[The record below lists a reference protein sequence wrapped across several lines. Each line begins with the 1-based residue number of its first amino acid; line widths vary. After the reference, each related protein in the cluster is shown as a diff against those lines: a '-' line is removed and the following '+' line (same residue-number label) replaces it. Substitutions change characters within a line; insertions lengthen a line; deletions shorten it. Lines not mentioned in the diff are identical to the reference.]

1 MAKFPSLCPVSRR
14 YKAPNFANKRFT
26 SISGAGT
33 TRLYGSKA
41 FDAELNLQF
50 LVAED
55 VLIKIVNNWDQ
66 SYGEYLPVTLSPDTI
81 APSDELVDALV
92 PEYLEW
98 HWAESPTVESINPDL
113 YRVSTRFIAQLEIN
127 S

>member
-1 MAKFPSLCPVSRR
+1 MADFPEICPVSRQ
-14 YKAPNFANKRFT
+14 YKAPNFATKRFQ

-50 LVAED
+50 MVDETVLVSIMD
-55 VLIKIVNNWDQ
+55 NWEA
-66 SYGEYLPVTLSPDTI
+66 SYGTYYPVTLPDEVI
-81 APSDELVDALV
+81 AGNGELLNALV

-98 HWAESPTVESINPDL
+98 HWAENPTVESVNLGL